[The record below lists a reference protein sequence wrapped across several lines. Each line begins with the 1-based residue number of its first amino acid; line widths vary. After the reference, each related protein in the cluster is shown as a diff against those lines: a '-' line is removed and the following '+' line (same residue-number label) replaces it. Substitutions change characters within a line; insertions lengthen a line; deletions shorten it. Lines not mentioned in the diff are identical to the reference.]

1 VVIVLALALWIGFSV
16 VVAIV
21 ASAARRKGF
30 TWFIVSMM
38 ISPLLAALL
47 LFVTSGR
54 GSREQSEGG

>member
-1 VVIVLALALWIGFSV
+1 VVIVLVLAFWIGFSV

-21 ASAARRKGF
+21 ASAARRNGF
-30 TWFIVSMM
+30 VWFIVSVM

-47 LFVTSGR
+47 LFVTSER